1 MGGVQMRKV
10 YFYHPYDIP
19 RLTNWLNEWSA
30 HGWEMEV
37 WGVFFVKFRKLT
49 DGEHYN
55 YQVDMD
61 DTSGDPGVFR
71 REELAKLGWE
81 YVGTIGVSRE
91 HVYRHKDKYARLPRN
106 EAYVSFNQK
115 KLNSELFWSG
125 ILGFL
130 VLALLLYFFIL
141 RNEFF
146 LLTFMQQKIETLIFY
161 TVWFSLMLYQVLAD
175 TFQNVKL
182 YRYLEDYGKQG
193 WIQAEQMNKGRDF
206 CFPAKLMSWIIVLF
220 YTFTIF
226 GVHNRQNVEN
236 LGSADPSLKYVDLAE
251 IEGVDFS
258 ITDISWDD
266 YPDVNFGNRIVY
278 RNVPLAHTYYEIN
291 QYGENEKTGEYIQ
304 MEGLYWDIKREKTA
318 EKMFGELVECYI
330 KYPYGYNMGLRNYKY
345 HEANKWTKREILDER
360 FTELIV
366 ATGSGYAF
374 EGEQRIFAR
383 IGNEVVYLRHNG
395 EADTETMI
403 EAIAEKFT

>member
-1 MGGVQMRKV
+1 
-10 YFYHPYDIP
+10 
-19 RLTNWLNEWSA
+19 
-30 HGWEMEV
+30 
-37 WGVFFVKFRKLT
+37 
-49 DGEHYN
+49 
-55 YQVDMD
+55 
-61 DTSGDPGVFR
+61 
-71 REELAKLGWE
+71 
-81 YVGTIGVSRE
+81 
-91 HVYRHKDKYARLPRN
+91 
-106 EAYVSFNQK
+106 
-115 KLNSELFWSG
+115 
-125 ILGFL
+125 
-130 VLALLLYFFIL
+130 
-141 RNEFF
+141 
-146 LLTFMQQKIETLIFY
+146 MQEIEQL
-161 TVWFSLMLYQVLAD
+161 
-175 TFQNVKL
+175 K
-182 YRYLEDYGKQG
+182 
-193 WIQAEQMNKGRDF
+193 KGRDF
-206 CFPAKLMSWIIVLF
+206 CFPAKFMSWIIVLF

-266 YPDVNFGNRIVY
+266 YPDVNFGNRIEY

-304 MEGLYWDIKREKTA
+304 MEGLYWNVKREKTV
-318 EKMFGELVECYI
+318 EKMFGELVECCI

-345 HEANKWTKREILDER
+345 NEANKWTKREILDER